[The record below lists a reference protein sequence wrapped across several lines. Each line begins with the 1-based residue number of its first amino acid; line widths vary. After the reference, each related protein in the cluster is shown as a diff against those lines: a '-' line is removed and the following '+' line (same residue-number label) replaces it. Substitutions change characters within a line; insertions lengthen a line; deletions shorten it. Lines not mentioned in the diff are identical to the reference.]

1 MYEVKI
7 KVQCS
12 VAPSLTDTTVSQHV
26 GHSCSVGLLL
36 LLVLRLV
43 LRLIQRLVLRF
54 ILRLGPGLGLG
65 LGLGLAV
72 GQGGR
77 GRGGGGRAL
86 DGAVDPGLRALQV
99 WIDVRRG
106 GHHGGL
112 SGHRRLIFRA

>member
-1 MYEVKI
+1 ML
-7 KVQCS
+7 CS
-12 VAPSLTDTTVSQHV
+12 GVASLTDTTVSQHV

-43 LRLIQRLVLRF
+43 VRLIQRLVLWF
-54 ILRLGPGLGLG
+54 ILRLRLRLR

-77 GRGGGGRAL
+77 GRGGGGGAL

-99 WIDVRRG
+99 WMDMRRG
-106 GHHGGL
+106 SDRG
-112 SGHRRLIFRA
+112 